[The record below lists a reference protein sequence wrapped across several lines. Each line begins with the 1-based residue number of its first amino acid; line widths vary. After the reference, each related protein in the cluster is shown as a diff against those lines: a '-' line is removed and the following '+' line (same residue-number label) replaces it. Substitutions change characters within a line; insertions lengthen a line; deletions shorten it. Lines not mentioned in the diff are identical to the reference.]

1 MLKSTRD
8 AYGEALL
15 RLGAMN
21 PRVVVLD
28 ADLSS
33 STRSSRFAAQF
44 PERYFEMG
52 IAEQNMYGVAAG
64 LASCGKIP
72 FASTFAVFATERAL
86 NQIRQSIA
94 YPSLNVKIVSS
105 HGGFTASG
113 DGGSHQTLID
123 VGLMRCLPNMTVI
136 VPADAVQTEQAVA
149 AAAEHQGPVYLRLGK
164 SEVPVLFEAGY
175 SFRIGEAVP
184 MRPGRDVTVL
194 VAGTLLGQALSAAEA
209 LEREGISVELI
220 SVPTLK
226 PLDRERILGSVRKTG
241 AVVTVEE
248 HSVIGGL
255 GSAVAE
261 LLAVHHPVPMAFVGV
276 NDLFGESGSEQ
287 ELYAR
292 HGLTARGI
300 GEKVRAVLNRRG
312 GGRGRG

>member
-1 MLKSTRD
+1 MALAMRLD
-8 AYGEALL
+8 ARGSRVYVLLGDGELDEGSVWEAAMAAAHHRVHSLTAILDRNLLQVSGPTEASMRLEPVAAKWQAFGWEVFAVDGHDPAGILEAL
-15 RLGAMN
+15 RGANEVRDKPSMI
-21 PRVVVLD
+21 
-28 ADLSS
+28 
-33 STRSSRFAAQF
+33 
-44 PERYFEMG
+44 
-52 IAEQNMYGVAAG
+52 IARTVKGKG
-64 LASCGKIP
+64 LP
-72 FASTFAVFATERAL
+72 
-86 NQIRQSIA
+86 
-94 YPSLNVKIVSS
+94 
-105 HGGFTASG
+105 
-113 DGGSHQTLID
+113 
-123 VGLMRCLPNMTVI
+123 
-136 VPADAVQTEQAVA
+136 
-149 AAAEHQGPVYLRLGK
+149 
-164 SEVPVLFEAGY
+164 
-175 SFRIGEAVP
+175 
-184 MRPGRDVTVL
+184 
-194 VAGTLLGQALSAAEA
+194 A

-261 LLAVHHPVPMAFVGV
+261 LLAAHHPVPMAFVGV

-300 GEKVRAVLNRRG
+300 GEKVRAVLDRRG